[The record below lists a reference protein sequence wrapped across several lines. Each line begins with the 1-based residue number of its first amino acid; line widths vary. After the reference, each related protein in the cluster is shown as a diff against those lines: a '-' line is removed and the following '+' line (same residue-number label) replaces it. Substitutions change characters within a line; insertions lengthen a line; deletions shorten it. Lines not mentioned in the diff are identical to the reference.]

1 MHLGIVPDN
10 PIEKLVLALNV
21 APEPLVHT
29 QMAFTMARTIMAATE
44 LGIFDILNEKPMT
57 SEEVA
62 KRANT
67 NPRATEIMLRA
78 LVGLEYA
85 KLKSNVYSLSPMSKK
100 WMVKSSPHSIANK
113 MIFQKLEWEYVH
125 GLPEFVRTGKP
136 LELHSS
142 ESKEAWELYQGG
154 MVDIGKLALGE
165 MQVRTPIPKGATE
178 MLDIGGSGGTYSA
191 AFVKRHSGLRSTI
204 LELPAAYEFAKPM
217 VESLRLGESVQIRS
231 GNVLEDDLGE
241 KKYDAIFMSN
251 VAHHFSAEQNI
262 AVAKKCARALKIGG
276 RFIIQ
281 ETSRSETPTRKNQ
294 MGVLL
299 DLYFALTSASGTWTV
314 GEMSAWIKAA
324 GLNLG
329 KTVHA
334 RSAPGLV
341 QVWGTRR

>member
-1 MHLGIVPDN
+1 MHLGIIPDN
-10 PIEKLVLALNV
+10 PLEKLVLALNV
-21 APEPLVHT
+21 APEPIVHT

-44 LGIFDILNEKPMT
+44 LGVFDILNEGSM
-57 SEEVA
+57 SSADVA
-62 KRANT
+62 KRAKT

-78 LVGLEYA
+78 LVGLEYL
-85 KLKSNVYSLSPMSKK
+85 KLKAELYSLSPMAKK
-100 WMVKSSPHSIANK
+100 WLVKSSPHSIANK

-125 GLPEFVRTGKP
+125 GLPEFIRTGKP

-191 AFVKRHSGLRSTI
+191 AFVRRHKGLRSTI

-217 VESLRLGESVQIRS
+217 VDDIGLGDSVRIQQ
-231 GNVLEDDLGE
+231 GNVLEDDLGQS
-241 KKYDAIFMSN
+241 KYDAIFMSN

-262 AVAKKCARALKIGG
+262 AVAIKCARALKPGG

-314 GEMSAWIKAA
+314 KEMSAWIGTA
-324 GLNLG
+324 GLKLG
-329 KTVHA
+329 KTVYA

-341 QVWGTRR
+341 QVWGERV